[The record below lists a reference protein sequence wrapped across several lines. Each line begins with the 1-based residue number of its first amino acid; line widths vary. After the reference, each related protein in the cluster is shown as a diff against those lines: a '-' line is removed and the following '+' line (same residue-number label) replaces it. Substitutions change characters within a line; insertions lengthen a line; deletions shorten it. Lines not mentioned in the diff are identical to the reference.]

1 MTTVEKTEDSLS
13 LTREKI
19 KNYHFLEQLLTSFQA
34 EFVNLNQDL
43 RDRYSNYYVDTMPL
57 LLDDNNISFRLYHI
71 NFDKITRLIKS
82 TPQAILGITLKV
94 TIPYKVRFKELY
106 NDDII
111 NNVVVISNNLD
122 VLSNI

>member
-1 MTTVEKTEDSLS
+1 M
-13 LTREKI
+13 
-19 KNYHFLEQLLTSFQA
+19 TSFQA